1 MEGVIALLSITMILA
16 VLLLTCPLLG
26 CSSAEAEQ
34 SAVTEQPSRY
44 EVVTEMVHSGPFYI
58 DRMAIVTITDK
69 ETGQQW
75 VVASSN
81 NGIAMQPIGGAE

>member
-1 MEGVIALLSITMILA
+1 MLFITMMLA
-16 VLLLTCPLLG
+16 VLLLTCPLVG
-26 CSSAEAEQ
+26 CSSADAEQ
-34 SAVTEQPSRY
+34 QVVEERPSRY
-44 EVVTEMVHSGPFYI
+44 EVVTEMVHSNSFYI

-81 NGIAMQPIGGAE
+81 NGIAMQPIGGTE